1 MKKTISIILRLVLAA
16 LGIGYIVWTLSW
28 NDHVIIPAGYTYGDG
43 TVADEEVALTATS
56 QHPDGWWVLEVD
68 AGTQVRVHVPIDAIS
83 ADQPRHQPGI
93 VSMLRDAY
101 WTLLVVGLLLI
112 VPIFPIQAAR
122 WWVLMRCR
130 GMDVSYMRSFRL
142 TMVGLFFNFC
152 MPGMTGGDVVKAYYA
167 AKGSGARGVAV
178 MSVIF
183 DRITGLLG
191 LMLLAG
197 VAGLVLLSRGGLD
210 EGVHSLASMVTL
222 IIWVGFAGV
231 IAAPMLYF
239 SEKVRAVLG
248 LQKLI
253 ARLGPEHILVRIDE
267 AAAAYRGHLPQIVA
281 AVLISVPVHFC
292 QAVATTCAG
301 YALGMGL
308 PIALMLTVLPVV
320 FLAGSVPLTYQ
331 GLGVMEALIVAMLLP
346 SPLADAN
353 QLVSML
359 VLIRLFLIAYALI
372 GALMMLRGDI
382 HLFPQVE
389 QDDEAASESA
399 AEA

>member
-16 LGIGYIVWTLSW
+16 LGIGYIIWTLSW
-28 NDHVIIPAGYTYGDG
+28 SDQVIVPAGYIYEDG
-43 TVADEEVALTATS
+43 SVADQEVTLRVSS
-56 QHPDGWWVLEVD
+56 QEPDGWWALETD
-68 AGTQVRVHVPIDAIS
+68 GGRDRVRVYIPTDEIS
-83 ADQPRHQPGI
+83 ADQPRHKPGI
-93 VSMLRDAY
+93 VSMLRNADAS
-101 WTLLVVGLLLI
+101 LLLLGLALLLP
-112 VPIFPIQAAR
+112 VFPIQAAR
-122 WWVLMRCR
+122 WWLLMRCR
-130 GMDVSYMRSFRL
+130 GMAVPYTRATRL

-152 MPGMTGGDVVKAYYA
+152 MPGMTGGDVIKAYYA
-167 AKGSGARGVAV
+167 AKGSGARGIAV

-197 VAGLVLLSRGGLD
+197 IAGLVMLVRGGL
-210 EGVHSLASMVTL
+210 EPHVHRLASTVTL
-222 IIWVGFAGV
+222 VIWVGFACALIG
-231 IAAPMLYF
+231 PLFYF
-239 SEKVRAVLG
+239 SKRVRAVIG
-248 LQKLI
+248 LQRLF

-267 AAAAYRGHLPQIVA
+267 AAAAYRDHLRVVVA
-281 AVLISVPVHFC
+281 AVLISLPVHLC
-292 QAVATTCAG
+292 QALATTLAG
-301 YALGMGL
+301 YALGMEL

-359 VLIRLFLIAYALI
+359 VLFRLFLILYALV

-382 HLFPQVE
+382 HLHPQLE
-389 QDDEAASESA
+389 DTEPAS
-399 AEA
+399 